1 MIKGLKSN
9 KLEDIWWW
17 FVNELSSKYNV
28 NEAKAI
34 GYNLFEFYFGINYAD
49 FFLRKDQRFGESAIV
64 SLYKAILKL
73 KKDTPVQ
80 YITGISFFRELKL
93 NVSPHVLI
101 PRPET
106 EELAGW
112 VKDDICRK
120 EGYPSIE
127 IALWDIGTG
136 SGAIALSLATE
147 LKEIRVWASDISSA
161 ALSMAAA
168 NALNNNAKVSFFQH
182 DILHDPPPNIQ
193 IDCIISNP
201 PYVRNSEKSLML
213 KNVVDHEPSLALFV
227 TDDNP
232 LIFYEAIAS
241 AAKRVLK
248 PGGFVYVE
256 INESLASETGNVFSE
271 NGFVNVEVRNDIN
284 DKPRFIRSQ
293 FL

>member
-1 MIKGLKSN
+1 MIEGLKSN

-28 NEAKAI
+28 NEVKAI
-34 GYNLFEFYFGINYAD
+34 GYNLFEFYFGINYSD
-49 FFLRKDQRFGESAIV
+49 FFLRKDQRFGESDIV
-64 SLYKAILKL
+64 LLYKAILKL
-73 KKDTPVQ
+73 KRDTPVQ

-112 VKDDICRK
+112 VKDDISRK
-120 EGYPSIE
+120 EGYPNID

-147 LKEIRVWASDISSA
+147 LKDVKVWASDISSA
-161 ALSMAAA
+161 ALNMAEA
-168 NALNNNAKVSFFQH
+168 NALNCNAEVSFFQH
-182 DILHDPPPNIQ
+182 DILHDPFPSIQ
-193 IDCIISNP
+193 VDCVVSNP
-201 PYVRNSEKSLML
+201 PYVRNSEKSIMM

-227 TDDNP
+227 ADDDP
-232 LIFYEAIAS
+232 LIFYKAIAS

-256 INESLASETGNVFSE
+256 INESLANETGNVFRE
-271 NGFVNVEVRNDIN
+271 TGFVNIEVRNDIN

-293 FL
+293 LA